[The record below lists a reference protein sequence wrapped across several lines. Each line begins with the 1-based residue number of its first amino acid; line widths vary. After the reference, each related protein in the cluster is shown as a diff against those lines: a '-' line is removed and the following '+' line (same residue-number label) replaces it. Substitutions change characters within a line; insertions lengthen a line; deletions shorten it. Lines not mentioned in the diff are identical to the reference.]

1 MIRSLYIVL
10 ALAWCCTALGQAAS
24 PAGLW
29 QTVSDR
35 NGQPDGLVRIVEA
48 DGELTGT
55 VVAVFSPPAKSANPL
70 CESCRGELKDKPVV
84 GMVILR
90 GVRRTP
96 GGYSPG
102 TILDPDNGKTYDC
115 DLELLD
121 AGRKLKLRGYLG
133 LRLFGRSQEWTRKE

>member
-1 MIRSLYIVL
+1 MIRCLYIVS
-10 ALAWCCTALGQAAS
+10 AFAWCCAALGQTAS

-35 NGQPDGLVRIVEA
+35 TGQPDGLVRITEV
-48 DGELTGT
+48 DGEFVGT
-55 VVAVFSPPAKSANPL
+55 VAAVFSPPAKSAHPL

-84 GMVILR
+84 GMAILR

-96 GGYSPG
+96 EGFSAG
-102 TILDPDNGKTYDC
+102 TILDPDDGRTYSC

-121 AGRKLKLRGYLG
+121 AGRKLRLRGYLG
-133 LRLFGRSQEWTRKE
+133 LRIFGRSQEWTRKE